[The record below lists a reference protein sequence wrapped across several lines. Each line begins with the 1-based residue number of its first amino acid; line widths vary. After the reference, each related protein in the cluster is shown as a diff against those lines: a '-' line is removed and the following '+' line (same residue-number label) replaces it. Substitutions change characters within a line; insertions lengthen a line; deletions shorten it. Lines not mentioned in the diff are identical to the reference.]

1 MSVEPEE
8 REDGPRPK
16 RETGEAGE
24 WVPPLRGKIPPGT
37 PPFDIHKF
45 REELYEGGPRSRR
58 IRLEKLGT
66 LGHLIPD
73 DMPPP
78 DLEKMR
84 DEIDDYWA
92 LRE

>member
-1 MSVEPEE
+1 MSAEPEE

-16 RETGEAGE
+16 REAGE

-45 REELYEGGPRSRR
+45 REELYEGGPRPKEL
-58 IRLEKLGT
+58 RLDRLG
-66 LGHLIPD
+66 LLRDKIPPST
-73 DMPPP
+73 PPP
-78 DLEKMR
+78 DLEKIR
-84 DEIDDYWA
+84 DELHDYWA